1 MLLIGGNG
9 DSIRRVTSVS
19 RRSATADGQR
29 HDVPLRSRD
38 LSGIRSRGNSPLIYA
53 RNLLELRELVVSVGA
68 PCWAYGLTAG
78 ALDRFDGFHLEPPFE
93 LVVPRGRSVNRIGHV
108 IHRSR
113 DITRLDMAEVDGVP
127 TMSATRTIIDLA
139 GSETRE
145 RLAAA
150 IDSALRDRLTSE
162 DFLHRRIVELRC
174 RGRAGLAGLVSVLEG
189 NEITRGGHSWLERH
203 FLVLLARAGLPRP
216 QTQAIVGTRNL
227 RLIRV
232 DCQFPGT
239 NVVVELLGYRFHRTV
254 MEMQNDAERMN
265 RMILDGLHPL
275 QCTYIDVAGESPT
288 MIASIR
294 EALLP
299 HTPAPIAR

>member
-1 MLLIGGNG
+1 M
-9 DSIRRVTSVS
+9 TSVR

-53 RNLLELRELVVSVGA
+53 RNLLKLRELIASVG
-68 PCWAYGLTAG
+68 PPSWAYGPTAA
-78 ALDRFDGFHLEPPFE
+78 ALERFDGFPLEPPFHV
-93 LVVPRGRSVNRIGHV
+93 VVPQERSVNRIGHV

-150 IDSALRDRLTSE
+150 IDSALRDGLTSE
-162 DFLHRRIVELRC
+162 DFLHSRIVELRC

-189 NEITRGGHSWLERH
+189 NEITRGGHSWLERR
-203 FLVLLARAGLPRP
+203 FLVLLAEAGLPRP
-216 QTQAIVGTRNL
+216 ETQAIVGGRNR

-232 DCQFPGT
+232 DCHFPGT
-239 NVVVELLGYRFHRTV
+239 NVVVELLGYRFHRSV
-254 MEMQNDAERMN
+254 MQMQNDAERMN

-275 QCTYIDVAGESPT
+275 QCTYIDVASASPT
-288 MIASIR
+288 MMASLR
-294 EALLP
+294 EALS
-299 HTPAPIAR
+299 